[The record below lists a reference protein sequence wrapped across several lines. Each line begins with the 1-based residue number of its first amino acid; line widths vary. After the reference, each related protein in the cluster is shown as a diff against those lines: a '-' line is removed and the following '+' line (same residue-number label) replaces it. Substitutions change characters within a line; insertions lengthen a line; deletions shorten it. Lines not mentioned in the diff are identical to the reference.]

1 MPTFN
6 LIKEP
11 WVPCIAM
18 SGKPKE
24 YSLLEMFNK
33 AHELKCIES
42 DNPLNTASLYRLSLA
57 ILHRAIQ
64 GPKTPKEWYNLW
76 KSENFIAL
84 KINEYFER
92 LEVKDRFD
100 LFSEQAPFYQTAGFK
115 IEKSSTPVTKLAAEC
130 ASGNNKTLFDHNID
144 AFPKAFSPQ
153 ESARAIITAQMF
165 SFGGGV
171 GPTSNLG
178 KHPNFANGPLASGAL
193 ILLQGNSLFET
204 LLLNLLVYNRDIPIP
219 SLEYDLPVWERK
231 DMNSFGARTPDGYVD
246 YLTWQSRHVRLIP
259 EYENNNIIVRQ
270 IYYAQADIIKPI
282 RDPMFGYRDKGKP
295 IALFTGK
302 SLWRDSQSLFAFSEL
317 EGKSRPICFRQAA
330 KFIDNGWIK
339 PSKGMR
345 CIIYGIAKDGIKA
358 TPLFWRQEFLP
369 IPKGILTNE
378 DLYLRLVSGLNWV
391 EKVGEALKKSV
402 KRLAS
407 VLLTDGMRNANK
419 KEVTRVAKSLGIDD
433 HYWASMQIPFL
444 EFMVRLPEIDELKDW
459 KKQVVHIAD
468 QSLKQKLQDCLGHF
482 SRDLQ
487 ARVKAIRAFHGEI
500 KKLNKH

>member
-6 LIKEP
+6 LTTEP

-76 KSENFIAL
+76 KSENFNAL
-84 KINEYFER
+84 KVNEYFER
-92 LEVKDRFD
+92 WEDRFD

-130 ASGNNKTLFDHNID
+130 ASLHNKTLFDHNID

-153 ESARAIITAQMF
+153 ESARALITAQMF

-178 KHPNFANGPLASGAL
+178 KHPNFTNSPLASGAVV
-193 ILLQGNSLFET
+193 LLQGKSLFET
-204 LLLNLLVYNRDIPIP
+204 LLLNLLVYNKDTPIP
-219 SLEYDLPVWERK
+219 SSEHDLPVWERK
-231 DMNSFGARTPDGYVD
+231 DINSSGARTPDGYVD
-246 YLTWQSRHVRLIP
+246 YLTWRSRHVRLIP
-259 EYENNNIIVRQ
+259 EYENKHVIVRQ
-270 IYYAQADIIKPI
+270 MYFAQADIIKLI

-295 IALFTGK
+295 IALFPGK

-330 KFIDNGWIK
+330 KFIDNDWIK
-339 PSKGMR
+339 PLKGMR
-345 CIIYGIAKDGIKA
+345 CIIYGIAKDGTKA

-378 DLYLRLVSGLNWV
+378 DLYSRLVNGLNWV

-402 KRLAS
+402 RKLAS
-407 VLLTDGMRNANK
+407 ILVTDGIRNADK
-419 KEVTRVAKSLGIDD
+419 KEVTRIAKSLGIYN

-444 EFMVRLPEIDELKDW
+444 EFMVLLPEIDELEDW

-468 QSLKQKLQDCLGHF
+468 QSLKQKSQECLGNF

-487 ARVKAIRAFHGEI
+487 ARVKAIRVFHGEI
-500 KKLNKH
+500 KKLNEH

>member
-6 LIKEP
+6 LTTKP

-33 AHELKCIES
+33 AHELKYIES

-64 GPKTPKEWYNLW
+64 GPKTPKEWHNLW
-76 KSENFIAL
+76 KSENFNAL
-84 KINEYFER
+84 KINEYLKRWE
-92 LEVKDRFD
+92 KWFD
-100 LFSEQAPFYQTAGFK
+100 LFSEQTPFYQTAGFK
-115 IEKSSTPVTKLAAEC
+115 IEKSSTPVTKLAVEC
-130 ASGNNKTLFDHNID
+130 ASGNTKTLFNHNID

-153 ESARAIITAQMF
+153 ESARALITAQMF
-165 SFGGGV
+165 SFAGGV

-178 KHPNFANGPLASGAL
+178 KHPNFTNGPLASGAV
-193 ILLQGNSLFET
+193 ILLQGKSLFET
-204 LLLNLLVYNRDIPIP
+204 LLLNLLVYNKATPIP
-219 SLEYDLPVWERK
+219 SSEHDLPVWERK
-231 DMNSFGARTPDGYVD
+231 NMNSSGARTPDGYVD
-246 YLTWQSRHVRLIP
+246 YLTWRSRHVRLIP
-259 EYENNNIIVRQ
+259 EYENKHVIVRQ
-270 IYYAQADIIKPI
+270 IYFAQADIIKPI
-282 RDPMFGYRDKGKP
+282 RDPMFGYKDKGKP
-295 IALFTGK
+295 IALSSGK

-330 KFIDNGWIK
+330 KSIDNGWIK

-345 CIIYGIAKDGIKA
+345 CIIYGIAKDGTKA

-378 DLYLRLVSGLNWV
+378 DLYLRLVGGLNWV
-391 EKVGEALKKSV
+391 EKVGEALKRSV
-402 KRLAS
+402 RRLAS
-407 VLLTDGMRNANK
+407 ILLTDGTRNAEK
-419 KEVTRVAKSLGIDD
+419 KEVTRVAKSLGIYN

-444 EFMVRLPEIDELKDW
+444 EFMARLPEIDELKDW
-459 KKQVVHIAD
+459 KKQVVHIAN
-468 QSLKQKLQDCLGHF
+468 QSLKQKLQNYLGHS

-487 ARVKAIRAFHGEI
+487 AKVKASDKLNDEI
-500 KKLNKH
+500 KSLLSNR